1 MEHGDGDSGNSRLG
15 FPVGPST
22 SGYCPD
28 SLLSTILLYSLVLFL
43 LLPHGFFHMS
53 LRDSLVSGSEKL
65 GLLSVWGAASFSSMH
80 LNDAQWEG
88 FDRRT

>member
-1 MEHGDGDSGNSRLG
+1 MELGDGDSGNSRLG
-15 FPVGPST
+15 FPLGPSPLGT
-22 SGYCPD
+22 AWIA
-28 SLLSTILLYSLVLFL
+28 LFLLYSLVLFL